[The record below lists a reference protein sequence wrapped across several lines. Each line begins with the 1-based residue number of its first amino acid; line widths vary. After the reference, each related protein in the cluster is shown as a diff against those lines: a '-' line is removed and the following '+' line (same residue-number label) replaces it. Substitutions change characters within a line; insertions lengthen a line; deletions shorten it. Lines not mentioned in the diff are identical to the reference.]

1 MILTGKIF
9 LMFLDWPFL
18 STVKVNINWILNSP
32 ITISLTYFILK
43 LLCTM
48 NKSSIM
54 TPTAERSG
62 SLPVQELGWF
72 KILLWILYSIIFA
85 LGITGNACV
94 CYILHRKQTLR
105 TVTNFFI
112 LNVAISDFIFSLS
125 IPLEFPLI
133 VSKFKWPYASFFCK
147 IYTPVQTIA
156 FSVSIFTLTAVSII
170 RYRAIKHPFKL
181 QVSLSHAHYIVI
193 GIWFLSSLL
202 MVPHVLTLKIKGNRC
217 DEEWPIV
224 LYKKMYTMTLFM
236 FFYVIPLSII
246 SFTYTTIVKELR
258 RKRNF
263 DNSALTEA
271 WHKET
276 SKIVRMFLKVTVVFA
291 VCNLPSQLM
300 WLWFEFGNSEH
311 SSTYFWDVLS
321 ALDILVFGNSA
332 ANPFI
337 YYLCHDRFRNEVT
350 ACLSNYDWLK
360 RLRHCCGRI
369 FRFQGRQESL
379 GVEVND
385 QEVSEF
391 IKLDNTNN
399 KKTIFKCSN
408 LKMLNGTQETNV

>member
-112 LNVAISDFIFSLS
+112 LNLAISDFIFSLS

-202 MVPHVLTLKIKGNRC
+202 MVPHVLTLKIKPM
-217 DEEWPIV
+217 W
-224 LYKKMYTMTLFM
+224 
-236 FFYVIPLSII
+236 
-246 SFTYTTIVKELR
+246 R
-258 RKRNF
+258 RVA
-263 DNSALTEA
+263 NS
-271 WHKET
+271 
-276 SKIVRMFLKVTVVFA
+276 VVQEN
-291 VCNLPSQLM
+291 VHN
-300 WLWFEFGNSEH
+300 
-311 SSTYFWDVLS
+311 D
-321 ALDILVFGNSA
+321 
-332 ANPFI
+332 FI
-337 YYLCHDRFRNEVT
+337 YVFLCYPAIYNILHLHHDCQRITKKKKFWQ
-350 ACLSNYDWLK
+350 LSFNW
-360 RLRHCCGRI
+360 
-369 FRFQGRQESL
+369 SL
-379 GVEVND
+379 AQRDV
-385 QEVSEF
+385 
-391 IKLDNTNN
+391 
-399 KKTIFKCSN
+399 
-408 LKMLNGTQETNV
+408 